1 VSILNA
7 RVSPWWLVPY
17 FASIGIA
24 IVVGVITPNSSWWL
38 VPDGIS
44 IAVLIAVVVN
54 ARKSL
59 LT

>member
-1 VSILNA
+1 
-7 RVSPWWLVPY
+7 VSPWWLVPY